1 MSKSKHLIVQELD
14 PASVEGVSELQRK
27 HYLTLGYT
35 PYLMG
40 DGRKKWLTDAQ
51 RVYLETK
58 VRHRPVRPKEKPEQ
72 RGTGRRKR
80 RRRNRVVLFIRDNWL
95 ILLLLAIILAT
106 IIYMLK

>member
-1 MSKSKHLIVQELD
+1 MSKSKHLIVEELD

-27 HYLTLGYT
+27 HYLSLGYT

-58 VRHRPVRPKEKPEQ
+58 VKRRRAGKKAKPELH
-72 RGTGRRKR
+72 GTGRWKR
-80 RRRNRVVLFIRDNWL
+80 RRRNRFLLFIRDNWL
-95 ILLLLAIILAT
+95 ILLMLALILAT
-106 IIYMLK
+106 IIIVLR